1 VNGIRRCNHPIETY
15 LAVISDGTQYLICF
29 VFIVLTFESVD
40 ETLWRENSNETS
52 LLVPP
57 HGDICF

>member
-1 VNGIRRCNHPIETY
+1 MNGIRRCGHLIETY
-15 LAVISDGTQYLICF
+15 LTVTSDGTQYFF

-40 ETLWRENSNETS
+40 ETLWCENSTETS
-52 LLVPP
+52 LVPP